1 MKTRNRASACRFAVA
16 TLFLPACIH
25 AQNTK
30 EVTVP
35 EPDILSTVYY
45 LDAAKNGLTTLER
58 QTAKGS
64 SGVFHGSAE
73 IKSERSSVRI
83 DGDSVQD
90 FVVSLPAGVDPSKFE
105 LFLMEIKK
113 DKRRTVMASAKLFS
127 VQVGKNSIA
136 IAAKRY
142 GNAAYKLSPTQ
153 KLPPG
158 EYCFSPSD
166 SNDTFCFGI
175 DGKK

>member
-1 MKTRNRASACRFAVA
+1 MKLRNLVSACPFAVVA
-16 TLFLPACIH
+16 LLWPACIH
-25 AQNTK
+25 AQSTK
-30 EVTVP
+30 DATAP
-35 EPDILSTVYY
+35 EPEILSTVYY
-45 LDAAKNGLTTLER
+45 LDAAKNALTTLER
-58 QTAKGS
+58 LTAKGS
-64 SGVFHGSAE
+64 SGMFHGSAE
-73 IKSERSSVRI
+73 IKSERSPVRI
-83 DGDSVQD
+83 DGDSAQD

-105 LFLMEIKK
+105 LFLMEVKK
-113 DKRRTVMASAKLFS
+113 GKRRTVMASAKLFS

-142 GNAAYKLSPTQ
+142 GNAAYKLSPVQ